1 MKKRTLYLKIFFST
15 ITLILGCNSKAK
27 KYTME
32 NLTPPIADII
42 PHQHKIHNQRR
53 IDNYYWLKERR
64 NPEVVDYLKREN
76 DYYKKK
82 TIHSIP
88 LQEELY
94 IEMRERIK
102 EDDNSVPYFFNGYW
116 YITRFEENKDYP
128 IYSRKKEKLTSKEE
142 IILDCNKMAK
152 GHAYFDLVGV
162 SVSPDNTKVAFGI
175 DTISRRQYTIQIKNL
190 LTNEILKNKIEN
202 TTGGCVWAAD
212 NKSLFY
218 NKKNPQTL
226 RSEAILK
233 HNINL
238 PDNNDKIVYHE
249 KDETFSVYVSKSKSQ
264 EYLLINSVSTLTSES
279 RFIKA
284 TSPDDEFKVFQ
295 KRIVGMEYSL
305 DHFGNHFYIYTNYN
319 KAKNFKIMRTS
330 VNKTTKEYWEDLLP
344 HRKHTL
350 IEDFDLFEKYWVV
363 NERENGLSRLRVIHW
378 DGSSD
383 YYLPMNDETY
393 TLYMNNN
400 PDFKSNTFRYIYNS
414 MTTPASVIEYNTA
427 NKETFILKTQ
437 EILGGKFNKE
447 NYNSKRLWADGRD
460 GKKIPIS
467 LVHHK
472 DTELNQHTPIL
483 LYAYG
488 SYGSTIDPSFSSSR
502 LSLLDRGFA
511 FAIAHIR
518 GGEYL
523 GRQWYEEGKL
533 LNKKNTFQ
541 DFVDCSKF
549 LIEKQFTSPEHLYA
563 YGGSAGGLLM
573 GAVINMAPELYNG
586 VIAAVPFV
594 DVVTTMLDETIPL
607 TTSEFDEWGNPKYK
621 KYYDYMLSYSPYDQ
635 IKPMNYPNL
644 LVTSGFHDSQVQ
656 YFEPTKWVAKLR
668 SMKTDNNYLF
678 LYTNMKAGHSGAS
691 GRFDGLKEL
700 AKKYAFLID
709 LEEK

>member
-1 MKKRTLYLKIFFST
+1 
-15 ITLILGCNSKAK
+15 
-27 KYTME
+27 ME
-32 NLTPPIADII
+32 NLMPPIADII
-42 PHQHKIHNQRR
+42 PYQHKIHNHTR
-53 IDNYYWLKERR
+53 IDNYYWLKERS
-64 NPEVVDYLKREN
+64 NPKVVDYLDREN
-76 DYYKKK
+76 DYYQKK
-82 TIHSIP
+82 TVHSIP

-94 IEMRERIK
+94 KEMRERIK

-128 IYSRKKEKLTSKEE
+128 IYTRKKEKLTSKEE

-152 GHAYFDLVGV
+152 GYEYFDLVGV
-162 SVSPDNTKVAFGI
+162 SVSPDNTKVAFGV
-175 DTISRRQYTIQIKNL
+175 DTISRRQYTIQVKDL

-202 TTGGCVWAAD
+202 TTGGSVWAAD

-218 NKKNPQTL
+218 NKKNPLTL
-226 RSEAILK
+226 RSESILK

-238 PDNNDKIVYHE
+238 PDKNDEIVYHE

-264 EYLLINSVSTLTSES
+264 EYLLINSVSTLTSEC
-279 RFIKA
+279 RFIKS
-284 TSPDDEFKVFQ
+284 TKPNDEFKIFQ
-295 KRIVGMEYSL
+295 KRIVGTEYSL

-363 NERENGLSRLRVIHW
+363 NERENGLSKLRVIHW

-393 TLYMNNN
+393 TLYINNN
-400 PDFKSNTFRYIYNS
+400 PDFKSNTFRFVYNS
-414 MTTPASVIEYNTA
+414 MTTPASVIEYNTV
-427 NKETFILKTQ
+427 NKETFILKKQ
-437 EILGGKFNKE
+437 EVLGGKFNEE
-447 NYNSKRLWADGRD
+447 NYNSRRLWADGRD

-467 LVHHK
+467 IVYNK
-472 DTELNQHTPIL
+472 KTELNRNTPIL

-488 SYGSTIDPSFSSSR
+488 SYGSTIDPSFSSTR

-523 GRQWYEEGKL
+523 GRNWYEDGKL

-644 LVTSGFHDSQVQ
+644 FVTSGFHDSQVQ

-668 SMKTDNNYLF
+668 SMKTDNNFLF
-678 LYTNMKAGHSGAS
+678 LHTNMEAGHSGAS
-691 GRFDGLKEL
+691 GRFNGLKEL